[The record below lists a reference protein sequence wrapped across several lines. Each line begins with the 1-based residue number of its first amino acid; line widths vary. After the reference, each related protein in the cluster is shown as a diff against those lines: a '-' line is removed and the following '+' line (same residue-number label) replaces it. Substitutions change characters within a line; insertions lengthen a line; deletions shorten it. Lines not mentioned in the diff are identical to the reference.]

1 MNYLRNFAPWFV
13 YAGVSLIG
21 WQWGALAA
29 LICSV
34 YLLIKDRRA
43 GVEAGAQILDFGT
56 IVFVLGMTVVAFAD
70 PHSSLHDHDSALS
83 TAWLALIGWA
93 SLALRSP
100 FTQGIARRSAPKEVW
115 NSPHFIRV
123 NTVIT
128 TVWTVSFTL
137 SAAAEFTCSA
147 LGAGSALQVCCKV
160 AGFVVPAVFTG
171 RHVKKVRARAAERL
185 AAMEAAAPAAA
196 PAPAQP
202 LTYAKP

>member
-29 LICSV
+29 LICAV
-34 YLLIKDRRA
+34 FLLIQDRRA
-43 GVEAGAQILDFGT
+43 GVQANAQILDFGT
-56 IVFVLGMTVVAFAD
+56 IVFALGMTVVAFAD
-70 PHSSLHDHDSALS
+70 PHSSLHDHDSAIS
-83 TAWLALIGWA
+83 SAWLALIGWA

-100 FTQGIARRSAPKEVW
+100 FTQGVARRSAPKEVW
-115 NSPHFIRV
+115 NSPHFIRI

-147 LGAGSALQVCCKV
+147 LGAGAALQLCCKA

-171 RHVKKVRARAAERL
+171 RYVKKIRARVADKM
-185 AAMEAAAPAAA
+185 AAMETAA
-196 PAPAQP
+196 PAPAAEAGRP
-202 LTYAKP
+202 VTYAQL